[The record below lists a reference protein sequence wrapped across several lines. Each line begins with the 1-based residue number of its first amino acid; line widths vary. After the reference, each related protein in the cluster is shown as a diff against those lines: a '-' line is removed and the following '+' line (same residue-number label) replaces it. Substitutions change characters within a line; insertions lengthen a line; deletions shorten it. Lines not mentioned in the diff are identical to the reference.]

1 VIPVAHPF
9 RGEGFQGAG
18 NRARARENL
27 RPKGLSYNSKD
38 LSRGAQVMK
47 LKKTIVLLPGDG
59 IGPEVTRSA
68 ANVLQECARE
78 FQHQFTFVEMPVG
91 GAAIDK
97 TGTPLP
103 NETLDACRKA
113 DAIFLGA
120 VGGPKWD
127 SLPVGKR
134 PENGLLDLRKG
145 LGLYVNLRPVKVIEP
160 LRGISPLKQDRL
172 GDLDLEIVR
181 ELAGGMYFGE
191 RGTVKENGVERAFDT
206 ESYSTP
212 EIERIAAFAFA
223 RAEARSRRL
232 CSVDK
237 ANVLSSS
244 QLWRRTVAAMGTVY
258 PNVKLEHMYVDNAAM
273 QLTLK
278 PTQFDVMLSTNMF
291 GDILSDE
298 AAALVGSIGLI
309 PSASFGT
316 SAPLFE
322 PIHGS
327 APALAGKDMAN
338 PIGSILSATMMLRDT
353 FGLSLE
359 ADWAEQSLVRVLN
372 TGVRT
377 ADIAEPG
384 KKTVACSVFN
394 DMLHDEMQ
402 RTFEHAEKYGW
413 GV

>member
-1 VIPVAHPF
+1 
-9 RGEGFQGAG
+9 
-18 NRARARENL
+18 
-27 RPKGLSYNSKD
+27 
-38 LSRGAQVMK
+38 MK

-78 FQHQFTFVEMPVG
+78 FQHQFTFIEMPVG

-103 NETLDACRKA
+103 NETLEACRKA
-113 DAIFLGA
+113 DAVFLGA

-145 LGLYVNLRPVKVIEP
+145 LGLYVNLRPVKLLEP
-160 LRGISPLKQDRL
+160 LRGISPLKADRL

-223 RAEARSRRL
+223 RAESRSRRL

-244 QLWRRTVAAMGTVY
+244 QLWRRTVTAMGTVY

-291 GDILSDE
+291 GDILSDA

-316 SAPLFE
+316 SAPMFE

-327 APALAGKDMAN
+327 APSLAGKDMAN

>member
-1 VIPVAHPF
+1 
-9 RGEGFQGAG
+9 
-18 NRARARENL
+18 
-27 RPKGLSYNSKD
+27 
-38 LSRGAQVMK
+38 M
-47 LKKTIVLLPGDG
+47 KKTIVLLPGDG
-59 IGPEVTRSA
+59 IGPEVTRA
-68 ANVLQECARE
+68 AAIVLRE
-78 FQHQFTFVEMPVG
+78 TGHEFNHQFEFAELPVG
-91 GAAIDK
+91 GAAIDAA
-97 TGTPLP
+97 GTPLP
-103 NETLDACRKA
+103 NETLDACKKA
-113 DAIFLGA
+113 DAVFLGA

-145 LGLYVNLRPVKVIEP
+145 LGLYVNLRPVKLLEP
-160 LRGISPLKQDRL
+160 LRGISPLKADRL

-212 EIERIAAFAFA
+212 EIERIAAFAFT

-244 QLWRRTVAAMGTVY
+244 QLWRRTVTAMSSAY
-258 PNVKLEHMYVDNAAM
+258 PNVTLEHMYVDNAAM

-278 PTQFDVMLSTNMF
+278 PSQFDVMLTTNMF
-291 GDILSDE
+291 GDILSDA

-309 PSASFGT
+309 PSASFG
-316 SAPLFE
+316 SGAPLFE

-327 APALAGKDMAN
+327 APTLAGKDSAN
-338 PIGSILSATMMLRDT
+338 PIGSILSATLMLRDA
-353 FGLSLE
+353 FGLNLE
-359 ADWAEQSLVRVLN
+359 ADWVEQSVVRVLSAGYRTPDLAGPGSKPIGT
-372 TGVRT
+372 TGFME
-377 ADIAEPG
+377 I
-384 KKTVACSVFN
+384 
-394 DMLHDEMQ
+394 LHTEMQ
-402 RTFEHAEKYGW
+402 RTLEHAERDGW